1 MESAGIRAWMR
12 PSSRRL
18 RRLRRRTRRT
28 GTVLGWALLGA
39 LACQGSYYE
48 AYRAR
53 HPDWVAGIPRPGSAL
68 EEVLA
73 SVYAPAAVEGIRVE
87 VEHLAIHRADVEP
100 WREIS
105 FERIR
110 SGRFESD
117 AAATYAVTAV
127 RGCRATEGLR
137 EIHARRVAY
146 YLLPGNR
153 LQSFDHYEFR
163 SGCGQRNHFRA
174 ARGESAGL
182 ERELEARI
190 VREHGPP
197 TLALDQIYQRGLAYV
212 EVGRVADARSAL
224 VAAEPAYRALRARA
238 RHSADIEAQRT
249 LAEGGR
255 LRGNL
260 MRALG
265 VEPVAR

>member
-1 MESAGIRAWMR
+1 
-12 PSSRRL
+12 
-18 RRLRRRTRRT
+18 
-28 GTVLGWALLGA
+28 VLGCALLGA

-53 HPDWVAGIPRPGSAL
+53 HPGWVAELPRPGSAL

-73 SVYAPAAVEGIRVE
+73 SLYAPVAVEGIRVE

-100 WREIS
+100 WREIW

-137 EIHARRVAY
+137 EVRAQRVAY

-163 SGCGQRNHFRA
+163 PGCGQRNHFRA
-174 ARGESAGL
+174 ARGESVAL
-182 ERELEARI
+182 ERELEVRI
-190 VREHGPP
+190 VREHGRPE
-197 TLALDQIYQRGLAYV
+197 LALDQLYQRGLAYV
-212 EVGRVADARSAL
+212 EVGRVADARAAL
-224 VAAEPAYRALRARA
+224 VGAEPAYRALRART
-238 RHSADIEAQRT
+238 RRSTGIEAQRA
-249 LAEGGR
+249 LAESGR

>member
-1 MESAGIRAWMR
+1 MWPSPRR
-12 PSSRRL
+12 PGRSRRPIQ
-18 RRLRRRTRRT
+18 RT
-28 GTVLGWALLGA
+28 GAVLVCALLGA

-53 HPDWVAGIPRPGSAL
+53 HPGWAAELPRPGSAL

-73 SVYAPAAVEGIRVE
+73 SLYAPPAVEGIRVE
-87 VEHLAIHRADVEP
+87 VEQLAIHRADVEP

-137 EIHARRVAY
+137 EVRMQRVAY

-163 SGCGQRNHFRA
+163 PGCGQRNHFRA
-174 ARGESAGL
+174 AHGESVAL
-182 ERELEARI
+182 ERELEARL
-190 VREHGPP
+190 VREHGRPK
-197 TLALDQIYQRGLAYV
+197 LALDQLYQRGLAYV
-212 EVGRVADARSAL
+212 EVGRVTDARAAL
-224 VAAEPAYRALRARA
+224 VAAEPAYRALRR
-238 RHSADIEAQRT
+238 RSTGIEAQRA
-249 LAEGGR
+249 LAESGR

-265 VEPVAR
+265 VEPVAH